1 MDDDPSSA
9 EALTELLRQEGHDA
23 THPNTVAEAIAAL
36 SREPYRLLI
45 VDPSLREGGGRRF
58 LDLAGTLGV
67 PTVVITS
74 DPAFDPER
82 TRYTG
87 LAGFLYK
94 PIHWP
99 TLLGLVAGVF
109 DPDRPA

>member
-1 MDDDPSSA
+1 MDDDLSSA
-9 EALTELLRQEGHDA
+9 QALTELLKEEGHDA
-23 THPNTVAEAIAAL
+23 ARTDTVAEAIAAL

-99 TLLGLVAGVF
+99 TLLQLIAGVLN
-109 DPDRPA
+109 PGRPA